1 MQERG
6 CRCKATQS
14 ATPNMRHTKVQG
26 TLYCVQPTQTV
37 ITLHDTVITPCQ
49 QPLQISHGAGA
60 PAAYPWHQPAPK
72 SDHSQWTS
80 GAQLPAGMVLGC
92 HISKATGM
100 LCPSLP
106 SQPPYPCPAELK
118 HMLCSPN
125 PAAQTSHH
133 THTDPQTQQCCGVC
147 STRRS
152 NAGSSS
158 GKMAHTQK
166 LCDPT
171 QAHIHTHTPYSCQI
185 RYRWLTKASIL
196 LRHTWTLLPKQA
208 KGFCILAL
216 PHGVAVQQAAAHPR

>member
-49 QPLQISHGAGA
+49 QPLQVSHGAGA

-133 THTDPQTQQCCGVC
+133 THTQTH
-147 STRRS
+147 RHS
-152 NAGSSS
+152 NAVGFAVPE
-158 GKMAHTQK
+158 GAMQGAV
-166 LCDPT
+166 LGRW
-171 QAHIHTHTPYSCQI
+171 HTHKSYVTQH
-185 RYRWLTKASIL
+185 
-196 LRHTWTLLPKQA
+196 RHTYTHTLHTHA
-208 KGFCILAL
+208 RYVIAG
-216 PHGVAVQQAAAHPR
+216 